1 MAESGRDLVL
11 APNEY
16 CYVISETTGNVTLYV
31 GPSKT
36 ALGQQDQAAIFN
48 AETKRFER
56 KGMDKAIQL
65 FTSAPEGWY
74 ISLKNPAQDKSVPR
88 IGTANNMAQLNIG
101 SKVNIVGPCSFA
113 LWPGQI
119 AKSVKGHF
127 LRSDEYLLVRVYN
140 EQAAKENWDKKILKC
155 RVQNLQKAEEREQM
169 IASQLTEGSVFIIP
183 GDLFTFFIPPTG
195 IDVIKAGTGYIRFAV
210 TLERLEYC
218 ILLNENGEKRFVAG
232 PAVVFPE
239 PTEEFLER
247 DGQNKFRAYELTEHT
262 GLYLKVVA
270 PYTDEKGV
278 ARSPGE
284 ELFVTGAESP
294 IYFPRQE
301 HAVIKYGGQNMH
313 HAIVIS
319 EGEARYALRKE
330 TGAVELVLGPRMF
343 LPDPRREVIVRRV
356 LPQEVIGLLY
366 PGNTEASLVNKALEE
381 KFSNQSL
388 KLDKAPPSPKLTRSR
403 ERPERHTKSATM
415 DFRGVIPDSAVV
427 AAAAAPGTMYATAGN
442 FSGASV
448 YSANVANAVNPH
460 GLTFGELGYSEIS
473 DFAGEGFDR
482 ENITSDA
489 PAITLANKYNGAV
502 TVSVWPGYAIQTVRK
517 NGSCRTIVGPAT
529 VMLEYDEDVRTLALS
544 VGIPKDHIKTRKIA
558 YLRLKNNRIGD
569 VVEGETSDGV
579 KVKLAVNYW
588 VDFVKIKEGD
598 EQTWFLTENY
608 VQAVCNEM
616 RSQIKDICRKLDAQS
631 FCESAQDVLQQ
642 EIFGGAPAVSLIPE
656 INAALTQLDVVHAT
670 IEEPEIAKCVTI
682 AKVDVIKKK
691 FETSLSQARYDAM
704 QQLATIERGM
714 EKIREETASALHTIK
729 LAGLAREKEEAETK
743 LLQQREQKLQNLMTD
758 MKVKELEKSVNDW
771 AMALEKAKVDL
782 NLEYREADLQLRNRE
797 LIQQTDCW
805 AQRMASV
812 NPTLVAAVQ
821 QLAQSEFLGRI
832 SENMAPMAIL
842 ENKTIVGALKGLLDK
857 TIYDKQIDEIVGVI
871 ESPKEKNQ

>member
-36 ALGQQDQAAIFN
+36 ALGQQDQAAIFHP
-48 AETKRFER
+48 ETKRFER
-56 KGMDKAIQL
+56 KAMDKAIQL

-88 IGTANNMAQLNIG
+88 IGTANNMAQLSIG
-101 SKVNIVGPCSFA
+101 SKVNIIGPCSFA

-119 AKSVKGHF
+119 AKSIKGHF

-140 EQAAKENWDKKILKC
+140 EQAAKEHWDEKILKY
-155 RVQNLQKAEEREQM
+155 RVQNLEKAEKREQI

-195 IDVIKAGTGYIRFAV
+195 IDVIKTENAEYARHAV

-262 GLYLKVVA
+262 GLYLKIVA

-278 ARSPGE
+278 AHSPGE

-343 LPDPRREVIVRRV
+343 LPDPRKEVIVRRV

-366 PGNTEASLVNKALEE
+366 PGNTEALLVNKALEE

-388 KLDKAPPSPKLTRSR
+388 KLDKAPPSRKLTR
-403 ERPERHTKSATM
+403 ERHTKSAAP
-415 DFRGVIPDSAVV
+415 DFNGAIV
-427 AAAAAPGTMYATAGN
+427 AAAGFGPVCATATG
-442 FSGASV
+442 SSI
-448 YSANVANAVNPH
+448 YSANIANAVNPH

-544 VGIPKDHIKTRKIA
+544 VGIPKDHVKTRKIA
-558 YLRLKNNRIGD
+558 YLRLRNNRIGD

-579 KVKLAVNYW
+579 KVTLTMNYW
-588 VDFVKIKEGD
+588 IDFVKNKEGD

-608 VQAVCNEM
+608 VQAVCNKM
-616 RSQIKDICRKLDAQS
+616 RTSIKNVCRRLNAQI
-631 FCESAQDVLQQ
+631 FCESIPDVLQQ
-642 EIFGGAPAVSLIPE
+642 AIFLENSSVMLLSE
-656 INAALTQLDVVHAT
+656 INASLTQLDVVQAA
-670 IEEPEIAKCVTI
+670 IEEPDIAKCVHL
-682 AKVDVIKKK
+682 AKTDLIKKR
-691 FETSLSQARYDAM
+691 FETSLNQAKYEAM
-704 QQLATIERGM
+704 LQLASIERGM
-714 EKIREETASALHTIK
+714 ERIREETAVALYNAKIVQLEREREEEEIRQANRQDQKIK
-729 LAGLAREKEEAETK
+729 NMQADIKI
-743 LLQQREQKLQNLMTD
+743 
-758 MKVKELEKSVNDW
+758 KELEKTANDW
-771 AMALEKAKVDL
+771 SLALEKAKVGL
-782 NLEYREADLQLRNRE
+782 NIAYREADLQLRTRE
-797 LIQQTDCW
+797 LVQQTDCW
-805 AQRMASV
+805 SQRMASV
-812 NPTLVAAVQ
+812 SPTLVAAIN
-821 QLAQSEFLGRI
+821 QLAQSDLLGRI

-857 TIYDKQIDEIVGVI
+857 TIYAQQIDEIVGVA
-871 ESPKEKNQ
+871 EVPKEKNQ